1 MGSFKYPMKFCSTC
15 SAPVTVKVP
24 LGDNRPRAVCDACGA
39 IHYDN
44 PKVVVGCLVVAG
56 SSVLLC
62 RRGIDPRS
70 GFWTLPAGY
79 LEKGET
85 TEQGAV
91 RETWEE
97 ARARVDID
105 SLYTIFDL
113 PYISQIYMFYR
124 ARLRDGRFSAGEET
138 AEARVF
144 VERDIPWG
152 ELAFPVV
159 DRTLE
164 HYFRDRRNDEF
175 PIRSESIKKR
185 PIRRQP

>member
-105 SLYTIFDL
+105 SLYHDL
-113 PYISQIYMFYR
+113 RSPLHIANLHVLPSKITRRPLFGR
-124 ARLRDGRFSAGEET
+124 RGNRRGTGLRRKRYPLGRTRIPGGRPNSGALFS
-138 AEARVF
+138 
-144 VERDIPWG
+144 
-152 ELAFPVV
+152 
-159 DRTLE
+159 
-164 HYFRDRRNDEF
+164 
-175 PIRSESIKKR
+175 
-185 PIRRQP
+185 

>member
-1 MGSFKYPMKFCSTC
+1 MKFCSTC
-15 SAPVTVKVP
+15 GAAVTLRVP
-24 LGDNRPRAVCDACGA
+24 PGDNRPRAVCDACGA

-44 PKVVVGCLVVAG
+44 PKVVVGCLAIDG
-56 SSVLLC
+56 SGVLLC
-62 RRGIDPRS
+62 RRGINPRS

-85 TEQGAV
+85 TEQGAI

-97 ARARVDID
+97 ARARVKID

-124 ARLRDGRFSAGEET
+124 SKLRDGRFSAGEET
-138 AEARVF
+138 VEVRIFA
-144 VERDIPWG
+144 ERDIPWS

-159 DRTLE
+159 ERTLR
-164 HYFRDRRNDEF
+164 HYFHDREIDEF
-175 PIRSESIKKR
+175 PMHVESIEKR

>member
-15 SAPVTVKVP
+15 GAQVTLKVP
-24 LGDNRPRAVCDACGA
+24 LGDNRPRAVCDGCGA

-44 PKVVVGCLVVAG
+44 PKVVVGCLVVDG
-56 SSVLLC
+56 TSVLLC

-79 LEKGET
+79 LEKAET

-124 ARLRDGRFSAGEET
+124 ARLRDGHFSAGEET
-138 AEARVF
+138 VEARVF
-144 VERDIPWG
+144 VERDIPWS

-159 DRTLE
+159 ERTLK
-164 HYFRDRRNDEF
+164 HYFHDRQTDEF
-175 PIRSESIKKR
+175 PMRMESIEKR

>member
-1 MGSFKYPMKFCSTC
+1 M
-15 SAPVTVKVP
+15 
-24 LGDNRPRAVCDACGA
+24 
-39 IHYDN
+39 
-44 PKVVVGCLVVAG
+44 VGCLVVDG
-56 SSVLLC
+56 TSVLLC
-62 RRGIDPRS
+62 RRGINPRS

-105 SLYTIFDL
+105 ALYTIFDL

-124 ARLRDGRFSAGEET
+124 SKLRDGRFSAGEET
-138 AEARVF
+138 VEVRVF
-144 VERDIPWG
+144 AERDIPWS

-159 DRTLE
+159 ERTLE
-164 HYFRDRRNDEF
+164 HYFDDRQTNEF
-175 PIRSESIKKR
+175 PMRMESIEKR
-185 PIRRQP
+185 PIPRRP